1 MDHDASQGV
10 RMGEEALVPPRS
22 LSSKLLGVLGT
33 FQADH
38 AELSLSEISRRS
50 GLPLSTTH
58 RLVGDLAAWG
68 ALERSAAGTY
78 HIGLHLWEIA
88 SLAPRSLGLR
98 EVALPYME
106 DLYEATHENVQLA
119 VRDGLELVF
128 VERLAGRDAVRVLTR
143 VGGRFALHA
152 TGVGL
157 VLLAYAPAD
166 VQEQVLGGTLERW
179 TPKTIGSPVQLRRVL
194 AEVRQRGYAVSDRQ
208 VTMDALSVG
217 VPIRASGDQVVAAL
231 SLVVHAEG
239 AQPGALAAAVR
250 AAGRGISRA
259 LGSPAA
265 QRSTRPSLHR
275 HAGDHLGG
283 PVIPRAAPRS

>member
-1 MDHDASQGV
+1 
-10 RMGEEALVPPRS
+10 MGDETGGTARS
-22 LSSKLLGVLGT
+22 LSTRLLDVLGS
-33 FQADH
+33 FQAGH
-38 AELSLSEISRRS
+38 TELTLSEISRRS
-50 GLPLSTTH
+50 RLPLSTTH
-58 RLVGDLAAWG
+58 RLVRDLVTWG

-98 EVALPYME
+98 EVALPFME

-166 VQEQVLGGTLERW
+166 VQEQVLGGPLERW
-179 TPKTIGSPVQLRRVL
+179 TPSTIGSPAQLRRVL
-194 AEVRQRGYAVSDRQ
+194 AEVRQRGYAVSDGQ
-208 VTMDALSVG
+208 VTLDALSVG
-217 VPIRASGDQVVAAL
+217 VPILAAGDQVVAAL

-265 QRSTRPSLHR
+265 QRSTRQSLH
-275 HAGDHLGG
+275 A
-283 PVIPRAAPRS
+283 PRATITRAVP

>member
-1 MDHDASQGV
+1 
-10 RMGEEALVPPRS
+10 MGEETRVPPRS
-22 LSSKLLGVLGT
+22 HSSKLLDVLGT

-38 AELSLSEISRRS
+38 AELTLSEISRRS
-50 GLPLSTTH
+50 GLPLSTSH
-58 RLVGDLAAWG
+58 RLVHELATWG

-98 EVALPYME
+98 EIALPYME

-166 VQEQVLGGTLERW
+166 VQEQVLTGPLERW
-179 TPKTIGSPVQLRRVL
+179 TPKTIGDPAQLRRIL
-194 AEVRQRGYAVSDRQ
+194 AEVRQRGYAVSDGQ
-208 VTMDALSVG
+208 VTTDALSVG
-217 VPIRASGDQVVAAL
+217 VPIRASGEQVVAAL
-231 SLVVHAEG
+231 SLVVHAGG

-265 QRSTRPSLHR
+265 QRPPGRP
-275 HAGDHLGG
+275 
-283 PVIPRAAPRS
+283 

>member
-1 MDHDASQGV
+1 M
-10 RMGEEALVPPRS
+10 PPRS
-22 LSSKLLGVLGT
+22 LSGKLLDVLGT

-38 AELSLSEISRRS
+38 AELTLSQISRRS

-58 RLVGDLAAWG
+58 RLVRDLATWG
-68 ALERSAAGTY
+68 ALERSATGTY

-98 EVALPYME
+98 EIALPYME

-119 VRDGLELVF
+119 VRDGLEVVF

-166 VQEQVLGGTLERW
+166 VQEQVMGGPLERW
-179 TPKTIGSPVQLRRVL
+179 TPKTIGSPGAAAPGPGRGAAAGLRGQRRPGHHGCPVRRGPHPRV
-194 AEVRQRGYAVSDRQ
+194 G
-208 VTMDALSVG
+208 G
-217 VPIRASGDQVVAAL
+217 SG
-231 SLVVHAEG
+231 G
-239 AQPGALAAAVR
+239 GGALAGGARRGGPAERPGGGGPCGGPRDLPGARLARRAAVDP
-250 AAGRGISRA
+250 AVPAPSR
-259 LGSPAA
+259 
-265 QRSTRPSLHR
+265 RP
-275 HAGDHLGG
+275 
-283 PVIPRAAPRS
+283 

>member
-1 MDHDASQGV
+1 
-10 RMGEEALVPPRS
+10 MGEETRGTARS
-22 LSSKLLGVLGT
+22 LSTRLLDVLGS
-33 FQADH
+33 FQAGH
-38 AELSLSEISRRS
+38 TELTLSEISRRS
-50 GLPLSTTH
+50 RLPLSTTH
-58 RLVGDLAAWG
+58 RLVRDLVTWG

-98 EVALPYME
+98 EVALPFME

-179 TPKTIGSPVQLRRVL
+179 TPATIGSPAQLRRVL
-194 AEVRQRGYAVSDRQ
+194 AEVRQRGYAVSDGQ
-208 VTMDALSVG
+208 VTLDALSVG
-217 VPIRASGDQVVAAL
+217 VPILAAGDQVVAAL

-265 QRSTRPSLHR
+265 QRSTRHSLHAPR
-275 HAGDHLGG
+275 DS
-283 PVIPRAAPRS
+283 ITRAAP